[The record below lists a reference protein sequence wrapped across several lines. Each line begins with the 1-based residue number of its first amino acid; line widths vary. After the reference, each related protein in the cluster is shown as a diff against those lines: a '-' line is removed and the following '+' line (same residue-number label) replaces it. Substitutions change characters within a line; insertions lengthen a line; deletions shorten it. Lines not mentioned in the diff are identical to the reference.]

1 MQLWV
6 WQARRYGVWIVL
18 VLLLFLVLSVLGDVI
33 QGDVCVAT
41 EGVGGGLVDMAEL
54 LCDVVHAVLHYCCWA
69 VLFWC
74 VTIAGR
80 RCHSPVR
87 SQPEWPR
94 CCGDDAAGWQCCH
107 QPSRGTCGVCVGCSG
122 VCGTLG
128 TVGWCLWWCCLVH
141 ALADVMLGEV

>member
-54 LCDVVHAVLHYCCWA
+54 LCDAVHAVLHYCCWA
-69 VLFWC
+69 VLL
-74 VTIAGR
+74 
-80 RCHSPVR
+80 
-87 SQPEWPR
+87 
-94 CCGDDAAGWQCCH
+94 CCGA
-107 QPSRGTCGVCVGCSG
+107 
-122 VCGTLG
+122 
-128 TVGWCLWWCCLVH
+128 
-141 ALADVMLGEV
+141 